1 MSTTNTELSANTPI
15 PRNIAL
21 VLSVVGTYIAYY
33 LFQSIKVLRKGKLP
47 PGPPGLPLVGNL
59 LQLTRDAWYRFTE
72 WQETYG
78 TWVKHAS
85 YALHS

>member
-1 MSTTNTELSANTPI
+1 MSTTNTELSANTAI
-15 PRNIAL
+15 LRNIAL

-33 LFQSIKVLRKGKLP
+33 LFQSIKVSRKGKLP